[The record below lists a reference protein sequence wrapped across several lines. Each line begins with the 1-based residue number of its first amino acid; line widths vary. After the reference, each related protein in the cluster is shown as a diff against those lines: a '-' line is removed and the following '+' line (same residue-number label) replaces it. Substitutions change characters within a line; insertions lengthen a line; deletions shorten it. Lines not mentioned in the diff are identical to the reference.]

1 MNEEGRELR
10 GVERRRDEE
19 HNSNQSEEQDEAIT
33 IDNTSPRFISPENV
47 TACLDIDEEEEGEEG
62 LDEDDCDG
70 DGDDNAQ
77 TPMPLSHKY
86 EKM

>member
-1 MNEEGRELR
+1 MNEKGRELR

-19 HNSNQSEEQDEAIT
+19 HNSNQSKEQDEAAIT

-47 TACLDIDEEEEGEEG
+47 TACLDIDEEEEG
-62 LDEDDCDG
+62 LDEDDC

>member
-47 TACLDIDEEEEGEEG
+47 TACLDIDEEEEEG
-62 LDEDDCDG
+62 LDEDDC

>member
-33 IDNTSPRFISPENV
+33 IDNTSTRFTSPENV
-47 TACLDIDEEEEGEEG
+47 TTCLDIDEEEEG

-70 DGDDNAQ
+70 DDNA
-77 TPMPLSHKY
+77 
-86 EKM
+86 